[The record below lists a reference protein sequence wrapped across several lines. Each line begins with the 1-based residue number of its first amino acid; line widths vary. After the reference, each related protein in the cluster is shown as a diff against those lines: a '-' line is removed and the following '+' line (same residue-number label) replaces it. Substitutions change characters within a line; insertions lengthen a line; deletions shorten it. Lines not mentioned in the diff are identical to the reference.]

1 MLNGGQERGHALR
14 RRTYAGNPPSLPSS
28 FVCDCEPGRKEGEK
42 DELERT
48 TQLNLHPKE
57 RSRDCRASNR
67 PRIVTKQF
75 QFKITSFPCYVKPS
89 VVATVY
95 PSQPRDKLP
104 ESTFF
109 YKVVSDFVRVGS
121 LSE

>member
-1 MLNGGQERGHALR
+1 MLSVEGRMQVIRPAFHLHLCVIVNQEGGGERRMNL
-14 RRTYAGNPPSLPSS
+14 N
-28 FVCDCEPGRKEGEK
+28 
-42 DELERT
+42 EL
-48 TQLNLHPKE
+48 Q